1 MKRRCVSFL
10 LTLLIAAPALLLN
23 ADEPKPATS
32 KPAADAK
39 GEKKSVALFD
49 GKSLGHWKSTNFGG
63 EGEVEVKDGRLIL
76 NVGSDLTGI
85 TWQKPDQLPRT
96 NYELQYEAMRV
107 DGNDFFCG
115 LTFPVQKNYC
125 SLILG
130 GWGGGVCGVSS
141 IDGNDASENE
151 TTTYKEFETGKWY
164 SIRLRVRDE
173 HIEAWIDGKQIVD
186 IDVKGRRLNVRG
198 EVELS
203 QPLGFATW
211 RTTGALRKV
220 ELQHLPAA
228 EPGTKNDDATTKTKP
243 E

>member
-1 MKRRCVSFL
+1 MMSYRFTRLAL
-10 LTLLIAAPALLLN
+10 LILIAAPASLLRS
-23 ADEPKPATS
+23 DEPKSTTS
-32 KPAADAK
+32 KPAAEAK
-39 GEKKSVALFD
+39 DEKKSVPLFD

-63 EGEVEVKDGRLIL
+63 EGEVEVRDGRLIL

-96 NYELQYEAMRV
+96 SYELQYEAMRV

-164 SIRLRVRDE
+164 SVRLRVQDE
-173 HIEAWIDGKQIVD
+173 HIEAWVDGKQIVD

-211 RTTGALRKV
+211 RTTGALRRI
-220 ELQHLPAA
+220 ELHRLPAA
-228 EPGTKNDDATTKTKP
+228 KNGDAAEAESK
-243 E
+243 